1 MELGQLR
8 KSYYLVGVF
17 PRLMG
22 FGGDWVDVQWFVG
35 ESAGTEDRGS
45 KGAEMGQK

>member
-17 PRLMG
+17 PRLVG
-22 FGGDWVDVQWFVG
+22 FGENWVDVQWFEG
-35 ESAGTEDRGS
+35 EGGRTEDRGS
-45 KGAEMGQK
+45 KRAKMVQK